1 MGGTVDQSS
10 AQDKSD
16 GFLVLTPFGAAV
28 VEALPDRKMVERV
41 KATFKR
47 TGRCPTSCIFPTA
60 ASVEQFYQE
69 YPQAAAAARGGSRAL
84 VIATLRVTG
93 RSIDREA
100 EETVR

>member
-1 MGGTVDQSS
+1 MGGTVDQTP

-16 GFLVLTPFGAAV
+16 GPFVLTPLGAAV
-28 VEALPDRKMVERV
+28 AEALPDRKALARV

-60 ASVEQFYQE
+60 ASVERFYQE

-84 VIATLRVTG
+84 VIATLRVTPG
-93 RSIDREA
+93 RRSGRKE
-100 EETVR
+100 RKR